1 MIQEVDIIQLDP
13 RLIKQ
18 LEGADRAE
26 SSDVGYTM
34 EIYSSILKQYPG
46 CLELRKKLR
55 YLQLKQAANGGKGLA
70 GMLGKV
76 TMAPFLKKSKDDPD
90 PQATLEKA
98 ESLIAKS
105 PTNVPAHQML
115 GDAARAL
122 GILKTTAFAFETIHK
137 IQPKDLNNIKNLA
150 NVYIELGQT
159 EDAIKMGNLIVSINP
174 RDGDAED
181 IMKRASVAAAMHRGK
196 WEESEDF
203 RTQLKDEAEAQSLEQ
218 ASKTM
223 TDSKGLEGLIRDAY
237 EKVQKEPDNINHYK
251 QLSDYYQRYGDLE
264 NAIAW
269 IQQAREQEA
278 GKGDV
283 SLEEKERT
291 LTLEY
296 FDQSIEQWKEA
307 CDSDASNKEWEKS
320 LQIAI
325 DNKKQYQFG
334 QLESLVDRYP
344 NDYGYRYELG
354 ILLFEEK
361 KFDDCL
367 QHFQLA
373 QRNAKVRLDAILFLG
388 RAYSRKGFHD
398 MAIEQFSILKN
409 EIQVMDERKK
419 DAIYE
424 LGCCHESMGSK
435 EKAFEEFKAVYS
447 ADISFRDVAEK
458 INAFYQQKAPS
469 SE

>member
-1 MIQEVDIIQLDP
+1 MIQEVEIAQLDP
-13 RLIKQ
+13 RIIKQ
-18 LEGADRAE
+18 LEAADKAAV
-26 SSDVGYTM
+26 SDAAYTM
-34 EIYSSILKQYPG
+34 EIYASILKQYPG

-55 YLQLKQAANGGKGLA
+55 NLQLKAAGKAGKGIA

-76 TMAPFLKKSKDDPD
+76 TIAPFLKKGKEDPD

-98 ESLIAKS
+98 ELLISKS
-105 PTNVPAHQML
+105 PSNTAAHQMVA
-115 GDAARAL
+115 DAARAL
-122 GILKTTAFAFETIHK
+122 GILTTTAFALETIKK
-137 IQPKDLNNIKNLA
+137 IQPKDLNNIKDLA
-150 NVYIELGQT
+150 NVYIELGET
-159 EDAIKMGNLIVSINP
+159 ESAIEMGNLIVSINP

-223 TDSKGLEGLIRDAY
+223 TDSKGLEGLIRQAY
-237 EKVQKEPDNINHYK
+237 EKVQEEPNNINHYK

-296 FDQSIEQWKEA
+296 FEHSIEQWQEA
-307 CDSDASNKEWEKS
+307 CNREPENQEWKKS
-320 LQIAI
+320 LDTAI
-325 DNKKQYQFG
+325 GNKKQYQFG
-334 QLESLVDRYP
+334 QLESLVQRYP

-354 ILLFEEK
+354 ILLFEEEN
-361 KFDDCL
+361 FDDCL

-373 QRNAKVRLDAILFLG
+373 QRNAKVRLDAILYLG
-388 RAYSRKGFHD
+388 RAYSRKGFQD
-398 MAIEQFSILKN
+398 MAIEQFSILKS

-424 LGCCHESMGSK
+424 LGCCHEAMGNK
-435 EKAFEEFKAVYS
+435 EKAFEEYKAVYS
-447 ADISFRDVAEK
+447 TDISFRDVADK
-458 INAFYQQKAPS
+458 INSFYQQKAPTP
-469 SE
+469 